1 MHLRH
6 EFLMLG
12 ILPIIN
18 RLKALNIA
26 HLNKHLEIFE
36 LVRIEDEREFSA
48 RLEAVAV
55 DSSSLKSMIDLL
67 QRKTAH
73 TTAHSH
79 LLSVVYHCLL
89 LPRETQHTPL
99 PSLST

>member
-26 HLNKHLEIFE
+26 HLNKYGCTVDIAKIIRVLNACNTVSTFTAMIECDE
-36 LVRIEDEREFSA
+36 LPVS
-48 RLEAVAV
+48 
-55 DSSSLKSMIDLL
+55 
-67 QRKTAH
+67 QRT
-73 TTAHSH
+73 
-79 LLSVVYHCLL
+79 LCVVN
-89 LPRETQHTPL
+89 
-99 PSLST
+99 

>member
-26 HLNKHLEIFE
+26 HLNKYGCTVDIAKIIHVLNACNTVSTFTAM
-36 LVRIEDEREFSA
+36 IECDEFPVS
-48 RLEAVAV
+48 
-55 DSSSLKSMIDLL
+55 
-67 QRKTAH
+67 QRT
-73 TTAHSH
+73 
-79 LLSVVYHCLL
+79 LCVVN
-89 LPRETQHTPL
+89 
-99 PSLST
+99 